1 MDAEWEIE
9 RAGEGEGESERG
21 ADDGFVPRVELIE
34 DQPLASRAEAYAQLH
49 DELRAELEG
58 GDVQRHG

>member
-1 MDAEWEIE
+1 MDGERKSEWE
-9 RAGEGEGESERG
+9 REGERG
-21 ADDGFVPRVELIE
+21 ANDGFVPRVELIE

>member
-1 MDAEWEIE
+1 MDGEWEIE
-9 RAGEGEGESERG
+9 RAGEGERG

-34 DQPLASRAEAYAQLH
+34 NQPLASRAEEYAQLH

>member
-1 MDAEWEIE
+1 MDGEWEIE
-9 RAGEGEGESERG
+9 RAGESESERG

>member
-1 MDAEWEIE
+1 MG
-9 RAGEGEGESERG
+9 REGESERG

>member
-1 MDAEWEIE
+1 MDIHGEDAEG
-9 RAGEGEGESERG
+9 RANAHGE
-21 ADDGFVPRVELIE
+21 AAFVPRVELIE
-34 DQPLASRAEAYAQLH
+34 DQPLATRAEAYAQLH

>member
-1 MDAEWEIE
+1 MD
-9 RAGEGEGESERG
+9 GEQNDGAYG
-21 ADDGFVPRVELIE
+21 ADASANDGFVPRVELIE
-34 DQPLASRAEAYAQLH
+34 NQPLASRAEAYAQLH